1 MINKRTYLKKM
12 ILIGGALVIV
22 MGAWI
27 GARNRKPKEV
37 AVPVIKVQQGP
48 LTISV
53 TSAGSIQSRD
63 KVIISNELEGNST
76 VIWVIDE
83 GMTVKPGD
91 LLVEFNA
98 SELVEKRKEQEII
111 VGNSESAVTVTSEK
125 LEITKGDCE
134 ASQLDS
140 EVEQTLAKMERE
152 KYERGDY
159 PQQRRQSEAE
169 MALADEDVQRATEK
183 FEWSKRLAESSFL
196 TRTDLQAD
204 QLELKRKQI
213 NLEMSQTKM
222 SVLTNYTVLQ
232 QQAAL
237 NSRLRKAERAHV
249 RVAWQNKATLRQVE
263 SELRARSREY
273 ERATNRL
280 AELDVQIEKSKIFA
294 KTNGIVLYASTVQ
307 ISRRQWWV
315 KPLAVGGTAVERQ
328 ELIYIPLE
336 SGMVVETMAP
346 EASLTKVSKGMSAK
360 VKIDAFP
367 GRVFD
372 GKLVKI
378 GILPDG
384 QSSSLNPD
392 LKLYKCEI
400 ECDFQN
406 VTIRPGM
413 SCDVELVKDAYNMA
427 MYVPVQC
434 VVRENGLPVLYVR
447 KNGAWVAQEIRVGFD
462 NNRMIH
468 VMEGV
473 KVGDEVMLA
482 PPIKESKSEEKDS
495 RQMEELRRRNKA
507 RAHEDEEM
515 DSPPPVKAKKLTPL
529 EKEEISSESKV
540 NGVGESKT
548 DSHVEKK
555 SDDSALSTAGAS
567 NKEAGK

>member
-1 MINKRTYLKKM
+1 MIKKRTYMKKW
-12 ILIGGALVIV
+12 ILAGCALVIAI
-22 MGAWI
+22 GAWI
-27 GARNRKPKEV
+27 GVRNRKPKEV
-37 AVPVIKVQQGP
+37 SVPVIKVQQGP

-63 KVIISNELEGNST
+63 KVIVSNELEGNNT

-83 GMTVKPGD
+83 GATVKPGD

-98 SELVEKRKEQEII
+98 SDLVEKRKEQEII
-111 VGNSESAVTVTSEK
+111 VGNIESAVTVTREK

-140 EVEQTLAKMERE
+140 EVEQTLSKMERE

-159 PQQRRQSEAE
+159 PQQRRQAE
-169 MALADEDVQRATEK
+169 SDMALADEEVQRATEK
-183 FEWSKRLAESSFL
+183 LEWSKRLAEASFL

-213 NLEMSQTKM
+213 NFEMAKTKM
-222 SVLTNYTVLQ
+222 SVLTNYTVVQ

-237 NSRLRKAERAHV
+237 NSRQRKAERAHV

-263 SELRARSREY
+263 SELRARCREY
-273 ERATNRL
+273 DRATNRL
-280 AELDVQIEKSKIFA
+280 AELDVQIDKSKIFA
-294 KTNGIVLYASTVQ
+294 QTNGIVLYASTVQ

-315 KPLAVGGTAVERQ
+315 KPLAVGVTAVERQ

-346 EASLTKVSKGMSAK
+346 EASLTKISKGMNAK

-406 VTIRPGM
+406 ETIRPGM
-413 SCDVELVKDAYNMA
+413 SCDVELVKDSYNKV

-434 VVRENGLPVLYVR
+434 VVRENGLPMLYVR
-447 KNGAWVAQEIRVGFD
+447 KNGAWVAQEVRVGFD

-468 VMEGV
+468 ILEGV

-507 RAHEDEEM
+507 RAHDDEDTDM
-515 DSPPPVKAKKLTPL
+515 PPPVKTKKRKPI
-529 EKEEISSESKV
+529 EKDEDSSEAKI
-540 NGVGESKT
+540 NGVGEPKT
-548 DSHVEKK
+548 DVSTEKK
-555 SDDSALSTAGAS
+555 SDESSVGTVGTA
-567 NKEAGK
+567 NKEAGT